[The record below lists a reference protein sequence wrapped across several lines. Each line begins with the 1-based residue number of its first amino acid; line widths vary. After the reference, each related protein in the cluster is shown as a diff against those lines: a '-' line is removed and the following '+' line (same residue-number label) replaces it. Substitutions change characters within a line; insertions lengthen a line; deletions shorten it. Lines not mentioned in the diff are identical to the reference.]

1 MGASVRV
8 IAANVGEH
16 LLQGLE
22 HISVESAS
30 DLEKELADSSGSF
43 DLLVMAAA
51 VADYR
56 PAQAASEKMK
66 RNETGPNLELSL
78 VANPDILAAV
88 TSRNAS
94 SRDQAVIVG
103 FSAETGGDLESLA
116 LKKLQSK
123 GCDYIVAND
132 IGSGEVF
139 DSEQNSVLLA
149 SSQGVAKFSG
159 SKYEVAR
166 AILEVVSSKVVR
178 TTKGESK

>member
-1 MGASVRV
+1 M
-8 IAANVGEH
+8 
-16 LLQGLE
+16 
-22 HISVESAS
+22 
-30 DLEKELADSSGSF
+30 
-43 DLLVMAAA
+43 
-51 VADYR
+51 
-56 PAQAASEKMK
+56 
-66 RNETGPNLELSL
+66 
-78 VANPDILAAV
+78 
-88 TSRNAS
+88 
-94 SRDQAVIVG
+94 IVG
-103 FSAETGGDLESLA
+103 FAAETGGDLESLA

-139 DSEQNSVLLA
+139 DSEQNSVVLA

>member
-1 MGASVRV
+1 
-8 IAANVGEH
+8 
-16 LLQGLE
+16 
-22 HISVESAS
+22 
-30 DLEKELADSSGSF
+30 
-43 DLLVMAAA
+43 MAAA

-56 PAQAASEKMK
+56 PAQVATEKIK
-66 RNETGPNLELSL
+66 RSETGSNLELSL

-103 FSAETGGDLESLA
+103 FAAETGGDLESLA
-116 LKKLQSK
+116 FKKLQSK

-149 SSQGVAKFSG
+149 SNQGATKFSG
-159 SKYEVAR
+159 TKYEIAR
-166 AILEVVSSKVVR
+166 AILGVVSSKVVR

>member
-1 MGASVRV
+1 V

-22 HISVESAS
+22 HINVESAS

-56 PAQAASEKMK
+56 PAQVASEKIK

-78 VANPDILAAV
+78 VANPDILKAV

-94 SRDQAVIVG
+94 SRDVAVIVG
-103 FSAETGGDLESLA
+103 FAAETGADLESLA
-116 LKKLQSK
+116 VKKLQSK

-139 DSEQNSVLLA
+139 DSDQNSVLFA
-149 SSQGVAKFSG
+149 SNQGATRFSG
-159 SKYEVAR
+159 SKYEIAR

-178 TTKGESK
+178 TTKGESG